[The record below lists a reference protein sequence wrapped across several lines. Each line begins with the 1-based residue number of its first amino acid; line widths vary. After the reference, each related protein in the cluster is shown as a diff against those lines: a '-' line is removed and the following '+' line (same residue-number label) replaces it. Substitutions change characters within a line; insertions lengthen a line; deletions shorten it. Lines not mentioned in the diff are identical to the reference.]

1 MKKCQD
7 IFNKF
12 IEKLNNCNSFEEYY
26 EFLKQNNYN
35 YLFCKYYLKDKNI
48 EYSYCDFFRKV
59 ETLTAYFKKE
69 LSEYPESSWV
79 GIKLSNHPYYLA
91 AFFALLKNNFNVI
104 LLDNNGSDNYFNY
117 VIENSRLVAI
127 ITDQPFKSNVV
138 KFINFQE
145 ALSSKLKLT
154 TKLRNFSNKVA
165 LCTSGTTGYFNIIV
179 YDGNQIMYQIKSVL
193 SMLREAPINNNTE
206 INRNNFLVFPPLHH
220 IFGIIMLLTYSFVGV
235 TNVMCE
241 NYTLSSFINA
251 TKNGNVEWVAT
262 VPLIF
267 EALVRFI
274 KGKSKGKES
283 ISLKDILGENL
294 KFCICGGAHT
304 SPEIIKEFNKS
315 HIIFSECYGMTEAGM
330 IIINIGTQ
338 QERENGSVGKVTEA
352 SCEVKVL
359 KSDKEISNEGTGEL
373 IIAGS
378 GLYCATL
385 KNGVEIPQKSDIND
399 KFIKTGD
406 FVEIKSGNI
415 YFRDRIKDVIINSSG
430 ENICPGELEK
440 NFDFLLN
447 YKVSFTILGIND
459 FPVLVI
465 SFDNF
470 EFQKD
475 IKEELTKKVIKS
487 NQKLPLNKKIVSIY
501 FTSKPFPITSALKV
515 RKFQLKKLIEQ
526 HPKDYIKFDLIKKT
540 KKAFSIEEIKKELK
554 NFFSSYLNLDISK
567 INDKSLII
575 EELNVDSLIMA
586 ELFIHIEDKYD
597 INIEKEFMLEDSLSI
612 SSIANMILGKIQNK
626 FN

>member
-1 MKKCQD
+1 MEKCQD
-7 IFNKF
+7 LFNKF
-12 IEKLNNCNSFEEYY
+12 IEKLNNCNNFEEYY

-59 ETLTAYFKKE
+59 ETLTAYFRKE
-69 LSEYPESSWV
+69 LSEYPEGSWV

-91 AFFALLKNNFNVI
+91 TFFALFKNNFNVI
-104 LLDNNGSDNYFNY
+104 LLDNNGSDDYFNY
-117 VIENSRLVAI
+117 VIENSRSVAI

-154 TKLRNFSNKVA
+154 TKLRNFSNKIA

-193 SMLREAPINNNTE
+193 SMLKEAPINNTE
-206 INRNNFLVFPPLHH
+206 INHNNFLVFPPLHH
-220 IFGIIMLLTYSFVGV
+220 IFGIMMLLTYSFIGV

-241 NYTLSSFINA
+241 NYALSSFINA

-267 EALVRFI
+267 EALIRFI

-283 ISLKDILGENL
+283 TTLKDILGENL
-294 KFCICGGAHT
+294 KFCVCSGART

-315 HIIFSECYGMTEAGM
+315 QIIFSECYGMTESGM
-330 IIINIGTQ
+330 ITINMGTQ
-338 QERENGSVGKVTEA
+338 EERENGSVGKITET

-373 IIAGS
+373 IIAGP

-385 KNGVEIPQKSDIND
+385 KNGVEIPKKSDISD
-399 KFIKTGD
+399 RFIKTGD

-447 YKVSFTILGIND
+447 YKVSFTILGLND

-465 SFDNF
+465 SFDSF
-470 EFQKD
+470 EFQKK
-475 IKEELTKKVIKS
+475 IKEELTKKVIKA
-487 NQKLPLNKKIVSIY
+487 NQKLPLNKKIISIY

-526 HPKDYIKFDLIKKT
+526 NPKDYIKFDLIKKT
-540 KKAFSIEEIKKELK
+540 KNVFSIEEIKEDLK
-554 NFFSSYLNLDISK
+554 NFFSSYLNLDASK

-586 ELFIHIEDKYD
+586 ELFIHIEDKYA
-597 INIEKEFMLEDSLSI
+597 INIEKEFMLEDSLNI
-612 SSIANMILGKIQNK
+612 ASIANMIFEKNL
-626 FN
+626 